1 MDGSVTIGVSLD
13 TTAVLSALS
22 SLETRM
28 ASFGNGL
35 SDALI
40 NPVMS
45 VNLAAVVLTSVEEM
59 AAAVTRSSS
68 RVRDAM
74 YTLAQNAASAFS
86 AVPWTNTGVGAVSSV
101 AGGMD
106 YSAANVVNAAR
117 RIADNAASAMRSSAW
132 HSIGYNMMDGVAD
145 GILSA
150 GYEVVRAIERVARDA
165 ERAVKEY
172 YRISSPSGLMRDE
185 VGVMIS
191 RGIAEGIVSGSSYV
205 SSAMEKVYPTGVK
218 QKESVSG
225 GGVTQNI
232 YLRENEQSPYLTAKR
247 IRKESEAVFRQS

>member
-1 MDGSVTIGVSLD
+1 MDGSVSIGVSLD

-40 NPVMS
+40 NPVTS
-45 VNLAAVVLTSVEEM
+45 ANLAAVVLTSVEEM

-86 AVPWTNTGVGAVSSV
+86 AIPWTNTGAGAVSSV

-106 YSAANVVNAAR
+106 YSAANVTNAAR

-205 SSAMEKVYPTGVK
+205 SLAMEKVYPTGVK
-218 QKESVSG
+218 QKESISG

>member
-1 MDGSVTIGVSLD
+1 M
-13 TTAVLSALS
+13 
-22 SLETRM
+22 
-28 ASFGNGL
+28 
-35 SDALI
+35 
-40 NPVMS
+40 
-45 VNLAAVVLTSVEEM
+45 
-59 AAAVTRSSS
+59 
-68 RVRDAM
+68 
-74 YTLAQNAASAFS
+74 
-86 AVPWTNTGVGAVSSV
+86 
-101 AGGMD
+101 
-106 YSAANVVNAAR
+106 
-117 RIADNAASAMRSSAW
+117 
-132 HSIGYNMMDGVAD
+132 
-145 GILSA
+145 
-150 GYEVVRAIERVARDA
+150 RAIERVARDA